1 MARTYKDQRK
11 FQQKQDIRSG
21 FVDVFY
27 EEEVFDSH
35 KELMRLKSEKVSK
48 TLKDLSRLWHSDNW
62 HKGSWL
68 TPGALLS

>member
-11 FQQKQDIRSG
+11 FQQKQQIRSG

-27 EEEVFDSH
+27 EEEMFDSH

-48 TLKDLSRLWHSDNW
+48 TLKDLSRLWRSDNR
-62 HKGSWL
+62 HKGSW
-68 TPGALLS
+68 

>member
-21 FVDVFY
+21 FVD
-27 EEEVFDSH
+27 EEFFGSH

-48 TLKDLSRLWHSDNW
+48 TLKDLSRLWHSENW
-62 HKGSWL
+62 HKGCSE
-68 TPGALLS
+68 TPRQPLY

>member
-11 FQQKQDIRSG
+11 FQQKQQIRSG

-27 EEEVFDSH
+27 EEEMFDSH

-48 TLKDLSRLWHSDNW
+48 TLKDLSRLWHSRNR
-62 HKGSWL
+62 HKGCSE
-68 TPGALLS
+68 TPRQPLY

>member
-11 FQQKQDIRSG
+11 FNQKQAIRSG
-21 FVDVFY
+21 FVNFSY
-27 EEEVFDSH
+27 EEEVFDSY
-35 KELMRLKSEKVSK
+35 KDLMRLKSEKVSK
-48 TLKDLSRLWHSDNW
+48 TLKDLSRLWHSRNR

>member
-11 FQQKQDIRSG
+11 FQQKQQIRSG
-21 FVDVFY
+21 FVD
-27 EEEVFDSH
+27 EEFFGSH

-48 TLKDLSRLWHSDNW
+48 TLKDLSRLWHSDNR